1 MSLAAAIA
9 STLGRA
15 TARRGDAHMA
25 KPNVRP
31 VWADGPRTEVGE
43 LRDIA

>member
-1 MSLAAAIA
+1 MSLAAPIA

-15 TARRGDAHMA
+15 TARRGDTHMA

-31 VWADGPRTEVGE
+31 MWADSPRTAVGE

>member
-9 STLGRA
+9 FALGRA
-15 TARRGDAHMA
+15 TARRGDKHMA

-31 VWADGPRTEVGE
+31 MWADGPRTAVGE